1 MSINLMDTCSPT
13 VQKTKYDNASCDVG
27 VIHLGYG
34 AFHRAH
40 QSVYFDDYM
49 ETTGDMRWGVAAVN
63 LRESESG
70 SFKEISDTAGY
81 MLKTIAPN
89 GTESFRLVRS
99 HCRFVDWSSAA
110 DEAENLASLPSVHI
124 ISITVTESGYYLNDD
139 MTLNL
144 NDALISSEIA
154 GGKSCSIYAYLLRA
168 LKGRANTIDQPI
180 NILCCDNIRA
190 NGKMLSRNF
199 KAYLKA
205 CGETDLLAWVDEN
218 VSFPCSMVDKITPRA
233 TDELKAEIKSLFP
246 GQSLNP
252 IHAEEFS
259 QWVLEDKFTAPMPAL
274 NKVGVEIVEDV
285 DPFEETKIR
294 ILNGGHTALCYLGAL
309 AGLNT
314 FDEIMDRADLLQFYY
329 DFEIREVLPGLDL
342 EVPFDKNVYVETVA
356 KRFSNAALAD
366 QLERICMDGFSKMT
380 IYVRPTI
387 DSCLKQG
394 ITPHKSFASI
404 ASWYVYAKRFSS
416 GKVHIIYHEP
426 LWGQLKPLLEVG
438 AEEEFATTKQ
448 LWGDI
453 PDRYDEFVPG
463 VLSAIKQME
472 QSWPA

>member
-1 MSINLMDTCSPT
+1 MDTCSPA
-13 VQKTKYDNASCDVG
+13 VKKTEYDNRSCDIG
-27 VIHLGYG
+27 VLHLGYG

-49 ETTGDMRWGVAAVN
+49 EATGDLRWGIAAVN
-63 LRESESG
+63 LRESESE
-70 SFKEISDTAGY
+70 SFNAISDTDGY
-81 MLKTIAPN
+81 LLKTIAPSGN
-89 GTESFRLVRS
+89 EAFRLVRS
-99 HCRFVDWSSAA
+99 HCRFVDWSHEA
-110 DEAENLASLPSVHI
+110 DEAESLVSLPSVHI

-139 MTLNL
+139 MSLNL
-144 NDALISSEIA
+144 NDELIASEIA
-154 GGKSCSIYAYLLRA
+154 GEKRCSVYAFLLRG

-180 NILCCDNIRA
+180 NVLCCDNIRA
-190 NGKMLSRNF
+190 NGKMLARNF

-205 CGETDLLAWVDEN
+205 C
-218 VSFPCSMVDKITPRA
+218 SFPCSMVDKITPRA
-233 TDELKAEIKSLFP
+233 TEELKTEIETLFP

-259 QWVLEDKFTAPMPAL
+259 QWVLENKFTAPIPDL

-329 DFEIREVLPGLDL
+329 DFETREVLPGLDL
-342 EVPFDKNVYVETVA
+342 DVPFDKNVYVETVA
-356 KRFSNAALAD
+356 HRFSNAALAD

-448 LWGDI
+448 LWGDM